1 MDCAT
6 IIMINTMINKGS
18 IIWVRQMKVVWEPRV
33 IIDKRG
39 LFSFVVISDVDLTD
53 ATGRLTIHVTSGL
66 YFYLAKVFTLRCSSL
81 HSDERHIKSHK
92 LSFFSLPRLLELLF
106 KGQSL

>member
-18 IIWVRQMKVVWEPRV
+18 IIWVRQMKVVWEPCV

-39 LFSFVVISDVDLTD
+39 LFSFIVISDVDLAD

-66 YFYLAKVFTLRCSSL
+66 YLYLAKVYMSRCSSL
-81 HSDERHIKSHK
+81 HSGEQHIKSFK
-92 LSFFSLPRLLELLF
+92 KNFQYFSTEYSLLVMCLS
-106 KGQSL
+106 

>member
-18 IIWVRQMKVVWEPRV
+18 IIWVRQMKVVWEPCV

-39 LFSFVVISDVDLTD
+39 LFSFVVISDVDLAD

-81 HSDERHIKSHK
+81 HSSERHIKSHK
-92 LSFFSLPRLLELLF
+92 LSFFSLPGLLELLF